1 MSALTRCLMEEAAAL
16 ASAATRLD
24 NGQVEA
30 ALNLLEGCAERRAK
44 LVITGVG
51 KSGIV
56 ARKIAATF
64 SSIGLMAI
72 YLNPLDAL
80 HGDLGVVA
88 PDDVTLLLSNSG
100 ETQELLEILPHLRRR
115 GTARIALVGR
125 VESSLGRGCDVVLDG
140 SVDREV
146 CPLNLA
152 PTASTAVA
160 MAIGD
165 ALAAVWME
173 RRGISPQDFAL
184 NHPAGSL
191 GKQLTLTAADL
202 MVPVARLAPLG
213 AATPLPEV
221 IGHLTA
227 DGVGACWVA
236 KEASSLQLWGLIT
249 DGDLRRAL
257 QSHPPETW
265 NHLTA
270 GDLMTADPITVAGDI
285 LAIHA
290 LERMERNRRKAIG
303 VLPVVE
309 DGARMLG
316 LLRLHD
322 LVQAGLAKG

>member
-1 MSALTRCLMEEAAAL
+1 MSALTRCLQEEANAI
-16 ASAATRLD
+16 ASAADRLSSD
-24 NGQVEA
+24 QVEA
-30 ALNLLEGCAERRAK
+30 ALQLLERCADRKAK

-64 SSIGLMAI
+64 SSIGLMALF
-72 YLNPLDAL
+72 LNPTDAL

-88 PDDVTLLLSNSG
+88 PEDVCLLLSNSG
-100 ETQELLEILPHLRRR
+100 ETAELLEVLPHLTRR
-115 GTARIALVGR
+115 GTGRIAIVGR
-125 VESSLGRGCDVVLDG
+125 SDSSLARGSDVVLEAG
-140 SVDREV
+140 VDREV

-173 RRGISPQDFAL
+173 RRGISPADFAL

-202 MVPVARLAPLG
+202 MVPAGKLHPLD
-213 AATPLPEV
+213 TTTSLPDV
-221 IGHLTA
+221 IGGLTR
-227 DGVGACWVA
+227 DGIGSGWVQRPDQPGALA
-236 KEASSLQLWGLIT
+236 GLIT

-257 QSHPPETW
+257 QLNSAETW
-265 NHLTA
+265 TKLTA
-270 GDLMTADPITVAGDI
+270 ADLMTADPITVQGNV
-285 LAIHA
+285 LVVKA
-290 LERMERNRRKAIG
+290 LEQMEHNRRKPIS
-303 VLPVVE
+303 VLPVV
-309 DGARMLG
+309 DQHKQLLG

-322 LVQAGLAKG
+322 LIQAGLA